1 MQKATTFTHKKHKE
15 INRNECKKR
24 QTQNKTE
31 ENARQRVSEVHSM
44 TASLLGREHQG
55 RSPTKQTINHIS
67 KLIFPQNMLFFI
79 FIQFYSK
86 HPVFRCKINLNLSG
100 NITIFIEI
108 RLPLVK
114 NNSSN
119 KGLKAFEVGIEK
131 AHWARDLFVLYLRW
145 VYLGSGWNF
154 NGTWEL

>member
-1 MQKATTFTHKKHKE
+1 MNETHNSTHTHLETYNIYSQTMMNDLTNNKTCMKQQQHEHAKSDNIHTQKHKE

-67 KLIFPQNMLFFI
+67 THLS
-79 FIQFYSK
+79 SK
-86 HPVFRCKINLNLSG
+86 HALFYLHPILFRTSCLPVQDKLRFIRKLNNLHWNTITLSQ
-100 NITIFIEI
+100 E
-108 RLPLVK
+108 
-114 NNSSN
+114 
-119 KGLKAFEVGIEK
+119 
-131 AHWARDLFVLYLRW
+131 
-145 VYLGSGWNF
+145 
-154 NGTWEL
+154 

>member
-15 INRNECKKR
+15 INRNECKK
-24 QTQNKTE
+24 QQN
-31 ENARQRVSEVHSM
+31 
-44 TASLLGREHQG
+44 
-55 RSPTKQTINHIS
+55 TKQNRRECKAASEWGALYDCQPVRKGTPGEVPDKANNKSHLNS
-67 KLIFPQNMLFFI
+67 SFLKTCSFI

-86 HPVFRCKINLNLSG
+86 HPVFRCKINLDLSG
-100 NITIFIEI
+100 IITIFIEI

-131 AHWARDLFVLYLRW
+131 AHWARDLIVLYLRW

-154 NGTWEL
+154 NSTWEL

>member
-24 QTQNKTE
+24 QTQNETE

-67 KLIFPQNMLFFI
+67 THLS
-79 FIQFYSK
+79 SK
-86 HPVFRCKINLNLSG
+86 HALFYLHPILFQKSCLPVQDKL
-100 NITIFIEI
+100 TIYQE
-108 RLPLVK
+108 
-114 NNSSN
+114 
-119 KGLKAFEVGIEK
+119 
-131 AHWARDLFVLYLRW
+131 
-145 VYLGSGWNF
+145 
-154 NGTWEL
+154 T